1 MISETEKKFLSG
13 LIIFTGVF
21 TGLVIS
27 PSVSNDPINIPKIST
42 LIVCAAIIAGLI
54 LAKVKAYWSLLNK
67 KFAIILGLFLLQLLA
82 VLAFSGA
89 PFNQQFYGTFG
100 RNTGFLAYFSLIII
114 SMGVSLAANQITLRR
129 VALSLVFMGSIST
142 FYGLLQTSGND
153 PIKWNN
159 PYNAVITFL
168 GNPNFASSFLGICGI
183 VTFACLLGSLRNR
196 VVSLLLVVQI
206 LLILFLTLRSASQQG
221 VLVFASGIAIVIF
234 VYMSKHPV
242 FSARK
247 FVYPYIAIAGTLG
260 TLVFFATLKLGPLA
274 DVIYKLS
281 VRQRG
286 FYWRAAR
293 EMMLSNPIFGVGLD
307 SYGDWYFAE
316 RSANAAFHTPLVQ
329 TNSAHNVFLDLGA
342 SGGFPLFILNILL
355 SILTLLA
362 VIRIFRRQ
370 KEFNWVFAALLS
382 AWIAYQAQAIIS
394 INQLGL
400 GVWGWIIMGS
410 LIGFEYQTRNTSGL
424 AEDKQPRIKRRTNQ
438 TSLSTTVGAV
448 LGLIIGA
455 VVAGQIFMADANF
468 RRALKSQDANQAIAA
483 ALAHPED
490 LNRTLQIAS
499 ALASNSLIPQSKELL
514 NHITELNPR
523 SFGAWELKFRLAE
536 PNSAE
541 WVEAKNKL
549 NVLNPKD
556 LID

>member
-1 MISETEKKFLSG
+1 MISTAERKFLAG
-13 LIIFTGVF
+13 LIISTGVF

-27 PSVSNDPINIPKIST
+27 PSVSNDPINIPKLSV
-42 LIVCAAIIAGLI
+42 LIICAAIVIGI
-54 LAKVKAYWSLLNK
+54 VTAKMGAFWKLLNK
-67 KFAIILGLFLLQLLA
+67 KFAILLSLFFIQMVA
-82 VLAFSGA
+82 VLIFSGA

-100 RNTGFLAYFSLIII
+100 RNTGFLAYFSLIAIAL
-114 SMGVSLAANQITLRR
+114 GASLVAEMPMLRR
-129 VALSLVFMGSIST
+129 LALSLVLMGSVST
-142 FYGLLQTSGND
+142 LYGLLQTSGND
-153 PIKWNN
+153 PVKWNN

-183 VTFACLLGSLRNR
+183 VTFAYLLGSLKNR
-196 VVSLLLVVQI
+196 ILSLLLLMQI
-206 LLILFLTLRSASQQG
+206 ALILFLTLRSASQQG

-234 VYMSKHPV
+234 VYLSKHKV
-242 FSARK
+242 FSRRAIL
-247 FVYPYIAIAGTLG
+247 FPYVALAGTFG

-274 DVIYKLS
+274 DYIYKLS

-293 EMMLSNPIFGVGLD
+293 EMMLSNPVFGVGLD

-342 SGGFPLFILNILL
+342 AGGIPLFTINILL
-355 SILTLLA
+355 SVLTLLA
-362 VIRIFRRQ
+362 IVRIFRRQ
-370 KEFNWVFAALLS
+370 KEFNWVFAGLLS

-400 GVWGWIIMGS
+400 GVWGWILMGS
-410 LIGFEYQTRNTSGL
+410 LIGFEYLTREAPDNPS
-424 AEDKQPRIKRRTNQ
+424 DNQSMRRKQIKQSST
-438 TSLSTTVGAV
+438 STTVGAV
-448 LGLIIGA
+448 TGLIIGS

-468 RRALKSQDANQAIAA
+468 RTGLASQDANKAIAA

-499 ALASNSLIPQSKELL
+499 ALASNSLIPQANELL
-514 NHITELNPR
+514 DHIIKKNPR
-523 SFGAWELKFRLAE
+523 SFGAWELKYRITT
-536 PNSAE
+536 PNS
-541 WVEAKNKL
+541 VEREKAKSKL
-549 NVLNPKD
+549 QFLNPKAP
-556 LID
+556 IA